1 MAATPESTG
10 TADAEPFSPSAF
22 LDLPPTPR
30 PVGDFEDPAASSD
43 DLVLPFISRMLM
55 EEDIDDK
62 FFYHYPD
69 HPALLQVQQPYAQIL
84 SDAAAAS
91 DSFTANNNGSDSCTL
106 SPSSDALSFA
116 NATRAYHPACPGMG
130 AGIDEFAA
138 HDVNQLFFPQ
148 QDAASARFPNG
159 IESSVLLDGAEET
172 TKTTTSPPTV
182 EGEHGAPASTFP
194 SFSGQNRV
202 SMDMLNQAFLRGM
215 EEAKKFLPTD
225 NSLLVEARGSKLS
238 QGIAAGE
245 VRTEEK
251 VDAMLTFQG
260 IGGNGRGRKNRC
272 NWQHVETETNRN
284 SKLMV
289 PEPEE
294 TGEMVDE
301 IIVNEYRLCLNGM
314 LGMRIAM
321 DSRDGKNISK
331 GNGKSALGRQRS
343 NEVVDLH
350 TLLIHCAQAV
360 SMDDRQSATRL
371 LRRIRQHSSPI
382 GDANQRLAH
391 CFAEGLEARLAGM
404 GSQVYKSLK
413 AKRTSLVEY
422 LKAYQLYLTVC
433 CFKMMAYRFSNM
445 TIANA
450 IAGRKKLHIVDYG
463 LRHGIQW
470 PSLLGWLATR
480 EGGPPE
486 VRITGID
493 LPQPGFRPAAQIKE
507 TGRRLSKCAHQ
518 FGVPFKFQSIA
529 AKWETVC
536 VGDLNIDRDEV
547 LVINGLFDF
556 GNLMDEGVD
565 IYSPSPRDVV
575 LSNIR
580 KMQPDVF
587 ILCNINGSHAA
598 PFFVTRFREVLF
610 FFSALFDML
619 DATVPWDNDQRLLVE
634 RDLFGRFAMNV
645 IACEGSDRVERHET
659 YKQWQVRNHRAG
671 LQQLPLDPDIV
682 KVVRK
687 KVKDGYHKDF
697 VIDVDNQWLL
707 EGWKGRIICAM
718 STWIADD
725 DFSEH

>member
-1 MAATPESTG
+1 MAATPGSPGKTDSE
-10 TADAEPFSPSAF
+10 AEPFSPSVF

-30 PVGDFEDPAASSD
+30 PVGDGAASSD

-55 EEDIDDK
+55 EEDMDDK

-69 HPALLQVQQPYAQIL
+69 HPALLQAQQPYAQIL
-84 SDAAAAS
+84 SAAAAAAPG
-91 DSFTANNNGSDSCTL
+91 SFTANNGGGGPCTL
-106 SPSSDALSFA
+106 SASSDDAPSFV
-116 NATRAYHPACPGMG
+116 GV
-130 AGIDEFAA
+130 DEFTA
-138 HDVNQLFFPQ
+138 HEANQLFLPQ
-148 QDAASARFPNG
+148 QDTARSSFPNG
-159 IESSVLLDGAEET
+159 GGGGGGADIESSGLLYGAEEAT
-172 TKTTTSPPTV
+172 TATTSPPTGD
-182 EGEHGAPASTFP
+182 GEHGAPLASTF
-194 SFSGQNRV
+194 FSGQNRV
-202 SMDMLNQAFLRGM
+202 SMDMLNEAFLRGR

-225 NSLLVEARGSKLS
+225 NILLVEAGGSKLS

-245 VRTEEK
+245 VRNANEDK
-251 VDAMLTFQG
+251 VDR
-260 IGGNGRGRKNRC
+260 IGGNGGRGCKNRC
-272 NWQHVETETNRN
+272 NWQYLETETTAR
-284 SKLMV
+284 STKLMV

-294 TGEMVDE
+294 TGEVIDE
-301 IIVNEYRLCLNGM
+301 IIVNEYRLCLSGM
-314 LGMRIAM
+314 LDLRIPM
-321 DSRDGKNISK
+321 DGSKDGKKIRK
-331 GNGKSALGRQRS
+331 GKRNSALGGQSS

-360 SMDDRQSATRL
+360 SMDDRQSATVL

-391 CFAEGLEARLAGM
+391 CFAEGLEARMAGM

-413 AKRTSLVEY
+413 AKRTSLVEF

-445 TIANA
+445 SIANVV
-450 IAGRKKLHIVDYG
+450 AGRKKLHIVDYG
-463 LRHGIQW
+463 VRYGIQW

-493 LPQPGFRPAAQIKE
+493 LPQPGFRPAAQIEE

-518 FGVPFKFQSIA
+518 FSIPFRFQSIA

-536 VGDLNIDRDEV
+536 VDDLNIDPEEV
-547 LVINGLFDF
+547 LIVNGLFDF

-565 IYSPSPRDVV
+565 IHSPSPRDGV
-575 LSNIR
+575 LGNIR
-580 KMQPDVF
+580 KMRPDVF
-587 ILCNINGSHAA
+587 ILCNVNGSHGA
-598 PFFVTRFREVLF
+598 PFFVARFREVLF

-619 DATVPWDNDQRLLVE
+619 DATVPRDNDQRLLVE
-634 RDLFGRFAMNV
+634 RDLFGRFALNV

-671 LQQLPLDPDIV
+671 LRQLPLDLDIV

-687 KVKDGYHKDF
+687 KAKDSYHKDF
-697 VIDVDNQWLL
+697 VIDVDHQWLL
-707 EGWKGRIICAM
+707 QGWKGRIICAL
-718 STWIADD
+718 STWVAANA
-725 DFSEH
+725 FSKH